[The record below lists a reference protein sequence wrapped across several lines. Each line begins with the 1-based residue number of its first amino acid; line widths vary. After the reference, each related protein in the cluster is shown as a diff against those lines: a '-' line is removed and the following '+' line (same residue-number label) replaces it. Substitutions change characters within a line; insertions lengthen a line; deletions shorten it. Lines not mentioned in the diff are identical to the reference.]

1 MALMHIRAGYDIV
14 YDCVNPTP
22 MLVMLSLRP
31 ELAPGLLTP
40 EIMTVEPAVPVRYY
54 LDGYGNRCGRL
65 LAPAGPIRLT
75 SDFTVATDDRPDP
88 AFPEAIQHPVD
99 ELPDDAVIF
108 LLASRYCE
116 TDSLLDEAWSRFGA
130 VAPGWARVEA
140 VCAFVHNHITFGYH
154 HARPTR
160 TAQETLADGVGV
172 CRDYAHLAVA
182 LCRCLNIP
190 ARYVTGYL
198 GDIREPQV
206 PPMDFSAWFEAY
218 LGGRWHT
225 FDARHNRP
233 RIGRLAMAIGRDA
246 ADTAISTN
254 FGPVTLTRF
263 DVVADEVVVS

>member
-1 MALMHIRAGYDIV
+1 MALMHIRAGYDII

-31 ELAPGLLTP
+31 ERARDLLTP
-40 EIMTVEPAVPVRYY
+40 EIMTVEPAVPVHYY
-54 LDGYGNRCGRL
+54 TDGYGNRCGRL
-65 LAPAGPIRLT
+65 LAPAGAIRLT
-75 SDFTVATDDRPDP
+75 SMFTVAADDRPDP
-88 AFPEAIQHPVD
+88 AFPDSVQHPVE
-99 ELPDDAVIF
+99 ELPDETVLF

-116 TDSLLDEAWSRFGA
+116 TDSLLDEAWSRFGDT
-130 VAPGWARVEA
+130 APGWARVEA
-140 VCAFVHNHITFGYH
+140 VCAFVHDHITFGYH

-160 TAQETLADGVGV
+160 TARETLTEGVGV

-198 GDIREPQV
+198 GDFREPPV
-206 PPMDFSAWFEAY
+206 LPMDFSAWFEAY
-218 LGGRWHT
+218 LGGAWHA

-233 RIGRLAMAIGRDA
+233 RIGRLPMAIGRDA

-254 FGPVTLTRF
+254 FGPMTLTRF
-263 DVVADEVVVS
+263 DVVADEVEVA